1 MSAGAPAESG
11 CCGDPLRRVEHILH
25 ANTTPDDV
33 AAILIEPVLGEGG
46 YVMPPASFI
55 RGLRAICDKYGI
67 LLIADEVQTGFGRTG
82 KFFAM
87 EHYGVTADIIVAA
100 KGLASGLPL
109 SAVMTRQE
117 IMQKWHAG
125 THGGTY
131 GGNALACAAAVATL
145 DVIIEERL
153 VENAAAMGAVLK
165 GELSEL
171 QQNNPLIGDVRGAGL
186 MIGVEL
192 VDEAGAPNAA
202 LAKRTIAACREMG
215 LLVITCGTYD
225 NVVRFIPPLV
235 VNDDQ
240 IHTAVGI
247 FRQALV

>member
-1 MSAGAPAESG
+1 
-11 CCGDPLRRVEHILH
+11 
-25 ANTTPDDV
+25 
-33 AAILIEPVLGEGG
+33 
-46 YVMPPASFI
+46 
-55 RGLRAICDKYGI
+55 
-67 LLIADEVQTGFGRTG
+67 
-82 KFFAM
+82 
-87 EHYGVTADIIVAA
+87 
-100 KGLASGLPL
+100 
-109 SAVMTRQE
+109 MTRQE

-186 MIGVEL
+186 MIVVEL
-192 VDEAGAPNAA
+192 IDEAGAPNAA

>member
-1 MSAGAPAESG
+1 
-11 CCGDPLRRVEHILH
+11 
-25 ANTTPDDV
+25 
-33 AAILIEPVLGEGG
+33 
-46 YVMPPASFI
+46 
-55 RGLRAICDKYGI
+55 
-67 LLIADEVQTGFGRTG
+67 
-82 KFFAM
+82 
-87 EHYGVTADIIVAA
+87 
-100 KGLASGLPL
+100 
-109 SAVMTRQE
+109 MTRQD

-145 DVIIEERL
+145 NVIIEERL

-192 VDEAGAPNAA
+192 IDEVGAPNAA

-240 IHTAVGI
+240 IHAAVGI
-247 FRQALV
+247 FRQALG